1 MMSGLFIVN
10 FQVPP
15 SARYIYG
22 GILKISP
29 TLYLS
34 GYCLRALMYLY
45 LIFFTRYVRVR
56 PSCLIIL
63 PIVRTGTI
71 RPSFASLQ
79 CNFWAQSCVF
89 FRFAI
94 TLSFTQIGVSFGLVF
109 GMVTFGSK
117 VSSPPLLSAESHLS
131 RLRLL
136 CGHTLATSTNR
147 ISPLTIGNTHL
158 NLSSLIV
165 CAIYIA
171 ISPF

>member
-1 MMSGLFIVN
+1 
-10 FQVPP
+10 
-15 SARYIYG
+15 
-22 GILKISP
+22 
-29 TLYLS
+29 
-34 GYCLRALMYLY
+34 MYLY

-109 GMVTFGSK
+109 GMVTFGFQSFIS
-117 VSSPPLLSAESHLS
+117 VSFVYRYPSFQTPFAVRTYFLYIYQFHPLFRYRFYPPQTLFFD
-131 RLRLL
+131 
-136 CGHTLATSTNR
+136 CFCHTYCHFPILGENR
-147 ISPLTIGNTHL
+147 HK
-158 NLSSLIV
+158 SLHITLG
-165 CAIYIA
+165 A
-171 ISPF
+171 